1 MADKKPSPKK
11 KTSSEKS
18 SSKAAVNPSASEIG
32 EADPTKDYVGR
43 EMIPAAM
50 MEFMSVQQSFHS
62 GPLPSPENFA
72 KYNKGVP
79 DAAERILSMAE
90 RNQRERER
98 HQREMSAL
106 RFLVTK
112 LVFIAVIS
120 YMIVLVVVALYAPS
134 LYVFPAGVTGLGVIV
149 GLALYHFKGGNKD

>member
-1 MADKKPSPKK
+1 
-11 KTSSEKS
+11 
-18 SSKAAVNPSASEIG
+18 
-32 EADPTKDYVGR
+32 
-43 EMIPAAM
+43 MIPAAM

-134 LYVFPAGVTGLGVIV
+134 LYVFPAGVAGISVIV
-149 GLALYHFKGGNKD
+149 VVTLRHFRDGNKD